1 LIQPG
6 HRASLRPDVKSVNS
20 PDVKDKLAQIGVDPA
35 PTTPEEL
42 AVFARA
48 ETEKWG
54 KVVKATGATVD

>member
-1 LIQPG
+1 
-6 HRASLRPDVKSVNS
+6 VKSVNS